1 MRETFDKIYNNLYYK
16 GYSLLIFPMSKT
28 DYSEVERDPL
38 YLLCG
43 RIKDSISELDDFIS
57 GRTATPIVIEQDKEF
72 VDIPGIYLI
81 DEDHIHT
88 QVYVHRDD
96 KWYKLKLN
104 DEYVYL

>member
-1 MRETFDKIYNNLYYK
+1 MREAFDKIYNNLYYK

-28 DYSEVERDPL
+28 DHSEVERDSL
-38 YLLCG
+38 YFLCK

-57 GRTATPIVIEQDKEF
+57 GRTATPVVIEQDNEF
-72 VDIPGIYLI
+72 IDIPGIYLI

-88 QVYVHRDD
+88 QVYVHKDD

>member
-1 MRETFDKIYNNLYYK
+1 MRETFDKIYNDLHYK
-16 GYSLLIFPMSKT
+16 GYALLVFPTSEG
-28 DYSEVERDPL
+28 DYSDVKDDPL
-38 YLLCG
+38 YFLCR

-57 GRTATPIVIEQDKEF
+57 GRTATPVVIEQDNEF
-72 VDIPGIYLI
+72 IDIPGIYLI

-88 QVYVHRDD
+88 QVYVHKDD

>member
-1 MRETFDKIYNNLYYK
+1 MREAFDKIYNNLYYK

-28 DYSEVERDPL
+28 DHSEVERDPL
-38 YLLCG
+38 YFLCK

-57 GRTATPIVIEQDKEF
+57 GRTATPVVIEQDNEF
-72 VDIPGIYLI
+72 IDIPGIYLI

-88 QVYVHRDD
+88 QVYVHKDD